1 MNKNLAQYLRTGA
14 VVLITAVITYLVL
27 ERWDAIK
34 AWLVRLFS

>member
-1 MNKNLAQYLRTGA
+1 MNKNLAQNLRVGA
-14 VVLITAVITYLVL
+14 VILITAVVTYLVL

>member
-1 MNKNLAQYLRTGA
+1 MNKNLAQYLRTGM
-14 VVLITAVITYLVL
+14 VVLITAVITTIVL